1 MKMNRVV
8 ALTMG
13 FAMSTTFAATTAVPL
28 STTVDKISYSIG
40 VDLGKNIKNQGIE
53 MSPAVL
59 AQGIQDGMNGA
70 ALRLTEQEMKDV
82 LSTFQKELMAK
93 RTAQFDKSSLENKT
107 KGETFL
113 AENKLKTGVVTL
125 PSGLQYK
132 ILIAGTGVKPAKDA
146 SVTVDYT
153 GKLIDGTVFDSSE
166 KAGKPA
172 TFKLSQ
178 VIAGWTE
185 ALSLMPAGSTW
196 ELYVPAN
203 LAYGAR
209 SMGGVIGPN
218 ETLVFNVHLLS
229 INK

>member
-1 MKMNRVV
+1 MKMNRMV

-13 FAMSTTFAATTAVPL
+13 FAISTTFAATTVVPL
-28 STTVDKISYSIG
+28 TTTVDKISYSIG

-59 AQGIQDGMNGA
+59 AQGIQDGMTGA
-70 ALRLTEQEMKDV
+70 TLRLTEQEMKDV
-82 LSTFQKELMAK
+82 LGTFQKELMAK
-93 RTAQFDKSSLENKT
+93 RTAQFDKTSLDNQT
-107 KGETFL
+107 AGEAFL
-113 AENKLKTGVVTL
+113 AANKLKAGVVTL

-132 ILIAGTGVKPAKDA
+132 IVTAATGAKPSKEAT
-146 SVTVDYT
+146 VTVDYT
-153 GKLIDGTVFDSSE
+153 GRLINGTVFDSSE

-185 ALSLMPAGSTW
+185 ALALMPVGSTW

-203 LAYGAR
+203 LAYGSR

-218 ETLVFNVHLLS
+218 ETLIFNVHLLS
-229 INK
+229 IAK

>member
-13 FAMSTTFAATTAVPL
+13 FAMSTTFAATNAVPL
-28 STTVDKISYSIG
+28 SSTVDKISYSIG

-93 RTAQFDKSSLENKT
+93 RTAQFDKSSLDNKT

-113 AENKLKTGVVTL
+113 AENKLKAGVVTL

-132 ILIAGTGVKPAKDA
+132 ILTAGTGAKPAKDS

-153 GKLIDGTVFDSSE
+153 GKLINGTVFDSSE

-185 ALSLMPAGSTW
+185 ALSLMPVGSTW

-203 LAYGAR
+203 LAYGER